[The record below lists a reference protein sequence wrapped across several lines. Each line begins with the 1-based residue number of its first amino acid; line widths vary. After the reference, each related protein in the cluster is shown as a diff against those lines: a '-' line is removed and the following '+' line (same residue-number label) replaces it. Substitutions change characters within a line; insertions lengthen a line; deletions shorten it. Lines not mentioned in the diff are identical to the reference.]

1 MAVRGFLNILKEQ
14 LTEIDENQGSAQAL
28 AAQGVA
34 FEVLGRDFHQQ
45 NNHCI
50 PLMLND

>member
-14 LTEIDENQGSAQAL
+14 LTEIDENQNSAQAL

-34 FEVLGRDFHQQ
+34 FEILGRNFRQQ

-50 PLMLND
+50 SLILSD